1 MPAKNVG
8 IQYIIA
14 RFCAGPGCGV
24 TSAAR
29 FGAQG
34 FAVLREKLNETL
46 KSALKSGNKRAVSTV
61 RLILTAIKDRDI
73 AARGKGNPEGISE
86 QDILQVLQTM
96 VKQRQESIK
105 LYDQGGRPDLVQQEQ
120 EEIAIIEGFLPRRM
134 SDAEMADA
142 IKAVAAELG
151 DGGLKAMG
159 RGMALLRE
167 RYAGQ
172 MDFTK
177 ASAMLKDALTANA

>member
-1 MPAKNVG
+1 M
-8 IQYIIA
+8 
-14 RFCAGPGCGV
+14 
-24 TSAAR
+24 
-29 FGAQG
+29 
-34 FAVLREKLNETL
+34 LREKLNETL

-105 LYDQGGRPDLVQQEQ
+105 LYEQGNRPELVQQEQ
-120 EEIAIIEGFLPRRM
+120 EEIAIIETFLPRRM

-151 DGGLKAMG
+151 EGGLKAMG

-177 ASAMLKDALTANA
+177 ASAMLKDVLTANA